1 MGIQIFKIINTNMIT
16 ILKKIINDYCKLTN
30 NNDIKTTIFIN
41 TLLDIKYASS
51 NVLFGY
57 YLIIK
62 TIYGNAS
69 KRKNFNSEILLKI
82 CKKNLDLWYYKEF
95 DNFLIRHQIKS
106 SFVENIK
113 QSKNQS
119 LTELMLLIQPANYI
133 NYAFCWAE
141 TKEKHAYWYKYDR
154 IWRKYL
160 NNKRIS
166 LDETQQLNRQQIY
179 NDICDFLSNK
189 NILGN

>member
-1 MGIQIFKIINTNMIT
+1 M
-16 ILKKIINDYCKLTN
+16 
-30 NNDIKTTIFIN
+30 
-41 TLLDIKYASS
+41 
-51 NVLFGY
+51 
-57 YLIIK
+57 
-62 TIYGNAS
+62 
-69 KRKNFNSEILLKI
+69 
-82 CKKNLDLWYYKEF
+82 
-95 DNFLIRHQIKS
+95 
-106 SFVENIK
+106 K
-113 QSKNQS
+113 QTKNQS

-133 NYAFCWAE
+133 NYAFCWDE
-141 TKEKHAYWYKYDR
+141 TKEKHEYWYKYDR